1 MAGWIEGRS
10 RSREV
15 VGIIIFLYLFFRLG
29 FYGGSVVKCAGGTE
43 EEVLGG
49 YCMKKSEKVGNFIFD
64 SVPLEE
70 Y

>member
-1 MAGWIEGRS
+1 
-10 RSREV
+10 V
-15 VGIIIFLYLFFRLG
+15 VGIIFLYLFFRLG